1 MNELFDKT
9 DLEENFVEYFIYF
22 KNLTE
27 NVKIPNKDNLEASL
41 IELSIQIFSF
51 INKYTKNY
59 VWQKEQFQLKICYS
73 TGKFN
78 LIKKLINLLIQLE
91 IFINIFFN

>member
-51 INKYTKNY
+51 INKYTKKLCLAEGAISIKNM
-59 VWQKEQFQLKICYS
+59 L
-73 TGKFN
+73 FN
-78 LIKKLINLLIQLE
+78 RIRLSLLIRKNYYWRLYG
-91 IFINIFFN
+91 